1 MTTPMGDL
9 PDWETLVSPQILS
22 AAAAN
27 VGPNNVQPLLA
38 SLSPYRIWGVWLSI
52 TVATAAA
59 YAAGVQT
66 IGAQIG
72 DGSGKPLLRVQVHI
86 TSPDQ
91 LANQPLAIPVAGFTP
106 ILSGGFF
113 TTNLVTDVGQTNAF
127 FRANG
132 GILYSQP

>member
-9 PDWETLVSPQILS
+9 PDWETLVTPQILS

-27 VGPNNVQPLLA
+27 IGPNNIQQLLQSA
-38 SLSPYRIWGVWLSI
+38 NPYRIWGVWISI
-52 TVATAAA
+52 TCATSSS
-59 YAAGVQT
+59 YALGVQT

-72 DGSGKPLLRVQVHI
+72 DGSGKPLLRVQIHI
-86 TSPDQ
+86 TTT
-91 LANQPLAIPVAGFTP
+91 NQIPNQSLAIPINGYTPVLSSGFY
-106 ILSGGFF
+106 
-113 TTNLVTDVGQTNAF
+113 TTNLVTDVGQANAF